1 MHRLTRKQGH
11 YDARTCLY
19 YDSVTRAQCEQFSG
33 CRNTCELQAGDVDCV
48 QLPAPSTSSRCSQPH
63 QVGNTGQQLYN
74 VSCFSLMPHW
84 LQEVVVSWVL
94 PHPDYT
100 VTKSGVAVNDL
111 MLVRLQHAVIFST
124 WVAPVCLPDL

>member
-1 MHRLTRKQGH
+1 
-11 YDARTCLY
+11 
-19 YDSVTRAQCEQFSG
+19 
-33 CRNTCELQAGDVDCV
+33 
-48 QLPAPSTSSRCSQPH
+48 
-63 QVGNTGQQLYN
+63 
-74 VSCFSLMPHW
+74 MPHW
-84 LQEVVVSWVL
+84 SQEVVVSWVL